1 MNSDPI
7 SKLLDLILSPYGILG
22 IVIGLFILDKATR
35 SRRLAWLLFAFCCYA
50 TSLGKYQDE
59 WITEPPPLVFPL
71 QQLRDMGRPVTIVL
85 LILLIILGMQ
95 TRNGWRRIIIPQPV
109 YYLIAFQVAVFFKVL
124 IYGDVAFALLAII
137 TFGAIVLMFKLGPS
151 RWLQDEHNF
160 RLGVWSLAMAGV
172 IFAIGCAYQG
182 RFNMSAMTFV
192 QGRFLGTTGNSQHA
206 AALLAG
212 TVPCFMFLIES
223 RKKWDWIKALW
234 IALLLVVA
242 YFLFLTA
249 SRTGAIMGISS
260 ILFFYRNR
268 AGSLLRLG
276 LFVGV
281 LLGVI
286 FWFISPEAITESTPA
301 SNRFISGANT
311 REGAWSGMWNGF
323 MSNPFFG
330 SPLYGGRLV
339 FGENSWLAAG
349 DTTGLIGFIPIVMMG
364 LGCLKMMF
372 ELHKL
377 SNRKPNYFLHSSTV
391 IAGLAGLLV
400 GSFSEAILLG
410 NLSFPVFSLLMYL
423 SLGKYLLDLDRME
436 KKYLLSQ
443 KIPNS
448 ALENRIN
455 FYI

>member
-7 SKLLDLILSPYGILG
+7 SKLLALIFSPYSIFG
-22 IVIGLFILDKATR
+22 IVIAVFILEKAR
-35 SRRLAWLLFAFCCYA
+35 HSRRLAWLLFGICCYA
-50 TSLGKYQDE
+50 TSLGKFQDQ

-71 QQLRDMGRPVTIVL
+71 QQLRDMGRPLTIVL
-85 LILLIILGMQ
+85 LGLLIVLGMQ
-95 TRNGWRRIIIPQPV
+95 THNGWRRIIIPQPV
-109 YYLIAFQVAVFFKVL
+109 YYLIAFQVAVFFKILV
-124 IYGDVAFALLAII
+124 YGDVAFALLALI

-151 RWLQDEHNF
+151 RWLQDEYNF
-160 RLGVWSLAMAGV
+160 RLGVWSLAMTGV
-172 IFAIGCAYQG
+172 IFAIVCAYQG
-182 RFNMSAMTFV
+182 RFDMYAMTFV
-192 QGRFLGTTGNSQHA
+192 QGRFLGTTGSSQHA

-212 TVPCFMFLIES
+212 TIPCFMFLIES
-223 RKKWDWIKALW
+223 HTKWDWIKAFW
-234 IALLLVVA
+234 IAILLVVA

-286 FWFISPEAITESTPA
+286 FWFISPDKITQSTPA
-301 SNRFISGANT
+301 SNRFISGGNT
-311 REGAWSGMWNGF
+311 REGAWAGMWEGF
-323 MSNPFFG
+323 MSNPIFG
-330 SPLYGGRLV
+330 SPLEGGRLV

-377 SNRKPNYFLHSSTV
+377 SNTKSIYFLHSSTV
-391 IAGLAGLLV
+391 IAGLVGLLA

-423 SLGKYLLDLDRME
+423 SLGKYLLDLDRMQNH
-436 KKYLLSQ
+436 YLSWQKSQ
-443 KIPNS
+443 I
-448 ALENRIN
+448 
-455 FYI
+455 

>member
-1 MNSDPI
+1 MTSDLI
-7 SKLLDLILSPYGILG
+7 SKFFNLIFSPYGILG
-22 IVIGLFILDKATR
+22 IIIGLFILDKATR

-71 QQLRDMGRPVTIVL
+71 QQLRDMGRPLTIVL
-85 LILLIILGMQ
+85 LILLILLGMQ
-95 TRNGWRRIIIPQPV
+95 TQNGWRRIIIPQPV

-124 IYGDVAFALLAII
+124 IYGDVAFALLALI

-151 RWLQDEHNF
+151 RWLQDERNF
-160 RLGVWSLAMAGV
+160 HLSVWSLAMAGV
-172 IFAIGCAYQG
+172 IFAIACAYQA

-234 IALLLVVA
+234 IAILLVVA
-242 YFLFLTA
+242 YFLFLTG

-260 ILFFYRNR
+260 ILFFYRNK

-276 LFVGV
+276 LFIGV

-286 FWFISPEAITESTPA
+286 FWFISPDAISENTSV
-301 SNRFISGANT
+301 SNRFISGGNT
-311 REGAWSGMWNGF
+311 REGAWAGMWNGF
-323 MSNPFFG
+323 VSNPFFG

-349 DTTGLIGFIPIVMMG
+349 DTTGLMGFIPIVMMG

-377 SNRKPNYFLHSSTV
+377 TNTKPTYFLHSSTV

-423 SLGKYLLDLDRME
+423 SLGKYLLDLDRIQ
-436 KKYLLSQ
+436 KKYFSSQ
-443 KIPNS
+443 TMQN
-448 ALENRIN
+448 
-455 FYI
+455 